1 MSRHRDREC
10 ERRREPR
17 AGGAG
22 MRARVRP
29 GHRVTVI
36 DLSARGALVEA
47 ERALRPNSHVDVY
60 LETDTQR
67 RTVSAK
73 VVRCAVAAIDSEA
86 GITYRAGLSFIE
98 TCQWVREAL
107 TQTGYAVHGP
117 KSASPA
123 FAAACVNGLPAA
135 QDETPDAPV
144 RGSK

>member
-1 MSRHRDREC
+1 
-10 ERRREPR
+10 
-17 AGGAG
+17 

-117 KSASPA
+117 RAASPS